1 MKPFFSIVI
10 PTLNEEKF
18 LPGLLEDLQKQ
29 KEKDFEVIIVD
40 SLSKDKTDLV
50 VSQYKKLLPINF
62 IQKKGNISQ
71 GRNIGADLSK
81 GEYLVFLDA
90 DAGIN
95 TNFIGNLKKSIFNKR
110 CLLIIPNIVPD
121 IKEIDTDLVFKFVNT
136 IVELSQNLNKP
147 FSTGGSII
155 IEKNLFSRIGGF
167 NDKLFLSEDHD
178 LIQKAQKWGVKAK
191 FIRNL
196 NLKFSLRRV
205 RREGRM
211 SLYYKYLVATSYNII
226 KGDLKDKIFNY
237 QTGGLLYSKKNNKIL
252 PEDNI
257 KKNLK
262 KIKNFFNN
270 YFPNEKI

>member
-29 KEKDFEVIIVD
+29 KERDFEVIVVD

-95 TNFIGNLKKSIFNKR
+95 TSFIGNLKKSIFNKR

-121 IKEIDTDLVFKFVNT
+121 IKEIDTDLVFKFVNM

-196 NLKFSLRRV
+196 NLKFSLRRI

-257 KKNLK
+257 RKNLK

>member
-1 MKPFFSIVI
+1 MKPFFSVVI

-29 KEKDFEVIIVD
+29 KEKDFEVIVVD

-71 GRNIGADLSK
+71 GRNIGADLSR

-95 TNFIGNLKKSIFNKR
+95 TNFTKNLKKNIFNKK

-121 IKEIDTDLVFKFVNT
+121 IKEIDTDLIFKFVNM

-155 IEKNLFSRIGGF
+155 IEKNLFFRIGGF

-196 NLKFSLRRV
+196 NLKFSLRRI